1 MQAAIIAKWGI
12 AIMGVAV
19 MLCAFWSYAVK
30 KMTADLSVIW
40 EFIGA
45 ALFLVGVVPAL
56 SGWLYLLS
64 TGSTLVLLCGMAG
77 CLTVEDSHLLPGAS
91 QGQSQTGL
99 WYRRYAEF
107 ARVDHD
113 RHHPCDRP
121 VQRIR
126 SPCVCHRGGHLHDRD
141 L

>member
-40 EFIGA
+40 EFVGA

-64 TGSTLVLLCGMAG
+64 TGSTLVLLCGMAVFIWSG
-77 CLTVEDSHLLPGAS
+77 VGISLRFSTLTMRTQELAQRVSLLNEENARLM
-91 QGQSQTGL
+91 QILTKKK
-99 WYRRYAEF
+99 AETMEN
-107 ARVDHD
+107 AE
-113 RHHPCDRP
+113 
-121 VQRIR
+121 
-126 SPCVCHRGGHLHDRD
+126 
-141 L
+141 